1 MRNKPPVW
9 PTVRLVLINRFIL
22 ANICIDGM
30 TYLFFPCGLKEKTP
44 RRTVISR
51 GRLTWSAED
60 MDQDQASTPKK
71 KRLSRMNSQEEMT
84 AQIKGDNREGQKT
97 DWFAPLIVGRGWEG
111 RFWWTTSLVS
121 VCPSKRWSHTMCLS
135 DPDTAVLIG
144 GETMDQNYC
153 KDSLWKLELGRWAWL
168 TYLAHTMFIDHY
180 PRPPARWKQMR
191 SQWLESCKAAQR
203 WTNSPCFPFMTCSQ
217 TVTSGSPWT
226 PPPLDPCRP
235 ALEGTLPPLT
245 RTLNPSLFTEAWGRL
260 SATASSTSSTLW
272 RGTGRLSLCVCCKLE
287 CHV

>member
-1 MRNKPPVW
+1 MYSYSPVFQITADSSHLEDSVCCGEIQVNKIDTSESTMRNKPPVW

-97 DWFAPLIVGRGWEG
+97 D
-111 RFWWTTSLVS
+111 
-121 VCPSKRWSHTMCLS
+121 
-135 DPDTAVLIG
+135 
-144 GETMDQNYC
+144 
-153 KDSLWKLELGRWAWL
+153 
-168 TYLAHTMFIDHY
+168 
-180 PRPPARWKQMR
+180 
-191 SQWLESCKAAQR
+191 
-203 WTNSPCFPFMTCSQ
+203 
-217 TVTSGSPWT
+217 
-226 PPPLDPCRP
+226 
-235 ALEGTLPPLT
+235 
-245 RTLNPSLFTEAWGRL
+245 
-260 SATASSTSSTLW
+260 
-272 RGTGRLSLCVCCKLE
+272 
-287 CHV
+287 